1 MVCRPHTRTLKTL
14 LILSTTTST
23 NISTSIEALAKGRG
37 QVKGTMKNSPFYQP
51 ALKGKECPVICRN
64 KPLSCTE
71 VQLSAQAK
79 DTLHSCLEN
88 DSFLLCALHVFR
100 LGNDIES
107 GLFPVLYILHTFTTK
122 SLTQST
128 AKHLNVHILTTT
140 YYCKN
145 SH

>member
-1 MVCRPHTRTLKTL
+1 
-14 LILSTTTST
+14 
-23 NISTSIEALAKGRG
+23 
-37 QVKGTMKNSPFYQP
+37 MKNSPFYQP

-71 VQLSAQAK
+71 VQLSTQAK

-145 SH
+145 SHWNELNLHQKPNLLSHHCIHSKVAIEKLSKASSSFSSQH